1 MIFSILIP
9 TKDYTKGLKR
19 ILENIPEKNLNIKI
33 IISDDSS
40 NNKIKNYI
48 TKLDKK
54 NITYIKNQPR
64 LGLAKNWN
72 QLLSLC
78 KSKYFMYLHNDD
90 YITQKDFFA
99 NLFRIIKNKN
109 YPQVLSVKTKIVN
122 NKSNSEKWHIKYF
135 LRNFLYNMSKK
146 YILRRNFIG
155 PVSSLVIKNNNLPK
169 FDTKLRWLV
178 DADFYYKLIN
188 KKKIKFT
195 DELFICA
202 EYNSEFSQHHEN
214 KGKISALNKK
224 EFYYILKKYHF
235 NNKSIFI
242 IKFFEPIFWVMI
254 RVVNCLL

>member
-19 ILENIPEKNLNIKI
+19 ILENIQEKNLNIKI

-78 KSKYFMYLHNDD
+78 KSEYFMYLHNDD
-90 YITQKDFFA
+90 YITQKNFFG
-99 NLFRIIKNKN
+99 NLFRIIKNEN

-135 LRNFLYNMSKK
+135 LRNFLYNLSKK
-146 YILRRNFIG
+146 YILRRNFI
-155 PVSSLVIKNNNLPK
+155 VLP
-169 FDTKLRWLV
+169 FLFV
-178 DADFYYKLIN
+178 LIYSDL
-188 KKKIKFT
+188 I
-195 DELFICA
+195 
-202 EYNSEFSQHHEN
+202 
-214 KGKISALNKK
+214 G
-224 EFYYILKKYHF
+224 
-235 NNKSIFI
+235 
-242 IKFFEPIFWVMI
+242 
-254 RVVNCLL
+254 R